1 MPQSAVRAVP
11 PGLIANYASQDTG
24 NMMQNDEDAVGTKSY
39 EEVESTWSFFSRYS
53 SQYILDANCAEEEE
67 DYTYL

>member
-39 EEVESTWSFFSRYS
+39 EEVESTWRFFQVQQSV
-53 SQYILDANCAEEEE
+53 
-67 DYTYL
+67 YT